1 MQLIVGI
8 DQRIEVMGSMFFKR
22 VVELKLAAD
31 KFTWRRQSDR
41 GRHPAPGHVIAVAGV
56 EVPVVAVGVAFDRRV
71 ALWCDRAAEAYHF
84 DDNFRDAAG
93 VERQTAELANQR
105 GELVG
110 LCR

>member
-1 MQLIVGI
+1 MRQYAMQLIVAV

-56 EVPVVAVGVAFDRRV
+56 EVPVVAVGPVPQMRETFLLPLTAF
-71 ALWCDRAAEAYHF
+71 
-84 DDNFRDAAG
+84 G
-93 VERQTAELANQR
+93 
-105 GELVG
+105 
-110 LCR
+110 